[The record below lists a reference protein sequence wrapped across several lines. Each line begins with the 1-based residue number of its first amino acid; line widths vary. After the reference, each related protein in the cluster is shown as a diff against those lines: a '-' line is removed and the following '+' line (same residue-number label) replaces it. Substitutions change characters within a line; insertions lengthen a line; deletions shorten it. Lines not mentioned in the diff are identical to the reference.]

1 MSEKQG
7 EGHTP
12 FHHIG
17 PQNEIQV
24 SGLMATSFSFRAI
37 PVLKY
42 FGSTGMLSYEIIN
55 NTGGKNGAKESE
67 TKRKTRGVKISVS
80 KG

>member
-1 MSEKQG
+1 MCLGVYGEVCIHMSEKQV

-37 PVLKY
+37 PGALDCLK
-42 FGSTGMLSYEIIN
+42 
-55 NTGGKNGAKESE
+55 KKHAGALY
-67 TKRKTRGVKISVS
+67 
-80 KG
+80 